1 MKTPKKIGWLYSSLG
16 IIFVPLMMYF
26 YLSFFLKTPEK
37 SNIPNGA
44 ITVSEDWDSEIIP
57 LDGKWIALPGIRKY
71 EDFLD
76 HYDETFLL
84 DIPSTDSVFAGE
96 ENRRAVTIFLHV
108 ELESPYTDF
117 ETLSIHTQK
126 IWTAHKIFIN
136 GYPINEL
143 GKVSEHADHHQPKVK
158 PTVSSFPFTKSFD
171 IVIQISNHTY
181 TRQGMIAPPLLGK
194 STYILNYLY
203 KNKFYDIFFA
213 LIVFLFLAVNIGIFA
228 SYPRDKSTLVFA
240 GMLLDFLIMIPFTS
254 AGDRFIWDIFPN
266 LSYHIVTRVEAF
278 TLYLLAPLYI
288 LFLRLSF
295 PNELKLI
302 YVKIYFAIKIPLYLI
317 SFLYSPLFHEIIEP
331 IVAFDL
337 LISFLLY
344 YVLIKAI
351 VNKRSQ
357 SWLIFV
363 GVFTISL
370 AFLFDTLHEFGFIQ
384 VSKFS
389 LAGYIVM
396 FGTYSYAL
404 IRRARDT
411 YLDNERLAKNL
422 IMANERLEIRVEERT
437 GALREAVENTREAN
451 RLKDRFISIVS
462 HDIRSPLSGLTSLV
476 NLLIMDEDMGKE
488 GRISN
493 LHRIKKTLTN
503 LIRMTGE
510 VLSYSK
516 NQNNKIIPQFEK
528 VILNQIIELALEKLQ
543 SLIDEKNIKVEILGE
558 KEIQVLVDPNLIGI
572 ALANFLSNSI
582 KFSATGG
589 HIQIEI
595 TDSNQFVSLFI
606 RDSGVGIPPEKINHL
621 FSYEENKS
629 SLGTKGERGS
639 GFGLPFSKEI
649 LDSLQIQV
657 DINSILYEG
666 TEIRLQFLKF
676 EKIVL
681 VLDDNSV
688 FRIIIR
694 NILSVI
700 APNFFIIE
708 KEDGESALEQLDL
721 VPVDIILSDYQMPGM
736 SGLDFGFRAREKEQ
750 YKNTKIAIITSYS
763 EAESKTFHELE
774 EKAKSIGIDMVIP
787 KNLDR
792 DEMKKILTLILE
804 K

>member
-1 MKTPKKIGWLYSSLG
+1 MKVPHKIGWFYSLLG
-16 IIFVPLMMYF
+16 ILSVPVMMYF
-26 YLSFFLKTPEK
+26 YLSFFIHAPER
-37 SNIPNGA
+37 SNIQNGA
-44 ITVSEDWDSEIIP
+44 ITVPYNWDSEIIP

-76 HYDETFLL
+76 HYDETFLI
-84 DIPSTDSVFAGE
+84 DIPSTDSTFAGE
-96 ENRRAVTIFLHV
+96 ENRRAVTIFMHV

-143 GKVSEHADHHQPKVK
+143 GKVSVNPDLHQPKVK
-158 PTVSSFPFTKSFD
+158 PMVSTFPFTKSFD

-181 TRQGMIAPPLLGK
+181 TRQGMIGPPLLGK
-194 STYILNYLY
+194 STSILNYLY

-213 LIVFLFLAVNIGIFA
+213 LIVFLFLAVNIGIFV
-228 SYPRDKSTLVFA
+228 SYPSEKSSLVFA
-240 GMLLDFLIMIPFTS
+240 GMLFVFLIMIPFTS

-288 LFLRLSF
+288 VFLRLNF
-295 PNELKLI
+295 PDELKLK
-302 YVKIYFAIKIPLYLI
+302 YLKVYLSVKAVLFLI
-317 SFLYSPLFHEIIEP
+317 SFLYPPAFHELIEA
-331 IVAFDL
+331 IVFFDL
-337 LISFLLY
+337 LVSFLLY

-351 VNKRSQ
+351 LNKRPQ
-357 SWLIFV
+357 SKLIFV
-363 GVFTISL
+363 GIFTISL
-370 AFLFDTLHEFGFIQ
+370 AFLFDTLHEFGLLET
-384 VSKFS
+384 SKFS

-422 IMANERLEIRVEERT
+422 LLANERLEIRVEERT

-476 NLLIMDEDMGKE
+476 TLLIADEDMGKDD
-488 GRISN
+488 RISN
-493 LHRIKKTLTN
+493 LKRIKTTLTN

-528 VILNQIIELALEKLQ
+528 VFLNQLLELALEKLQ
-543 SLIDEKNIKVEILGE
+543 SLIDEKNIRVELVGK
-558 KEIQVLVDPNLIGI
+558 KEIQVLVDPNLMGI
-572 ALANFLSNSI
+572 ALANFLSNAI
-582 KFSATGG
+582 KFSSTGG
-589 HIQIEI
+589 LIQIEFI
-595 TDSNQFVSLFI
+595 ESNQFVSLI
-606 RDSGVGIPPEKINHL
+606 IKDNGVGMPSEKIDHL
-621 FSYEENKS
+621 FSYEDNKS

-657 DINSILYEG
+657 EVFSKLYEG
-666 TEIRLQFLKF
+666 TEIKLHFFKS

-688 FRIIIR
+688 FRIMIR
-694 NILSVI
+694 NVLSVI
-700 APNFFIIE
+700 ATNYFIIE

-721 VPVDIILSDYQMPGM
+721 VPVDIILSDFQMPGM
-736 SGLDFGFRAREKEQ
+736 NGLDFGYRVREKEQ
-750 YKNTKIAIITSYS
+750 CKDTKIAIITSYS
-763 EAESKTFHELE
+763 ESETKTFHELE

-787 KNLDR
+787 KNLEP
-792 DEMKKILTLILE
+792 DELKKILSLILE